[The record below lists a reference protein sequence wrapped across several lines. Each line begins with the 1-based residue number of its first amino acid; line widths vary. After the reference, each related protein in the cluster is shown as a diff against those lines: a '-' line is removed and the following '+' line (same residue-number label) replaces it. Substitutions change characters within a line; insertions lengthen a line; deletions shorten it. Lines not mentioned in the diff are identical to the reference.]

1 MVKATENPDTYFVK
15 QNKKNMNKTYKSSK
29 DGDNNKIGEIVM
41 TMGTDDRSFPNK
53 TSDENFYKTAS
64 DFSQQ
69 IMDFAKR
76 ADAKNGRPNKEK
88 DIRELWQSYN
98 FDIEEK
104 KNQQLAADSGK
115 NLPFAQ
121 MDSEVKAFSFEQIQ
135 NTVSP
140 PGQDRQS
147 RSKKVFRPTFSS
159 DQNQKSNG
167 SFGNPVTP
175 HLNSRSY
182 MKMHTS
188 YLEQHKKVELTRTI
202 SRRRTSTFNNSGK
215 AMPVDDRKDRK
226 DSRSSWMGTDSK
238 KVLRDDDGLTGG
250 QSREF
255 IEAPQ
260 PRDMLRMSGVDGG
273 LLNPK
278 YGFNANPDMRGSECT
293 IFKDGYTNGSPDQN
307 DIRLSM
313 VIQDIN
319 TKVMK
324 TEEDLPTKGKGGTQL
339 TKVKNFANKSGR
351 NLPTKITNPG
361 RTRIDL
367 SSGAISK
374 TDTIKNKGFGGRK
387 VFTSVDIDQTCKE
400 INNLKPSSGI
410 KPKSRGHLR
419 KASDDI
425 N

>member
-1 MVKATENPDTYFVK
+1 
-15 QNKKNMNKTYKSSK
+15 
-29 DGDNNKIGEIVM
+29 
-41 TMGTDDRSFPNK
+41 
-53 TSDENFYKTAS
+53 
-64 DFSQQ
+64 
-69 IMDFAKR
+69 
-76 ADAKNGRPNKEK
+76 
-88 DIRELWQSYN
+88 
-98 FDIEEK
+98 
-104 KNQQLAADSGK
+104 
-115 NLPFAQ
+115 
-121 MDSEVKAFSFEQIQ
+121 
-135 NTVSP
+135 
-140 PGQDRQS
+140 
-147 RSKKVFRPTFSS
+147 
-159 DQNQKSNG
+159 
-167 SFGNPVTP
+167 
-175 HLNSRSY
+175 

-215 AMPVDDRKDRK
+215 AMPVDDRKYRK

-324 TEEDLPTKGKGGTQL
+324 TEEDLPTKGKGDTQL
-339 TKVKNFANKSGR
+339 TKLKNFANKSGR
-351 NLPTKITNPG
+351 NLPTKITKPG

-367 SSGAISK
+367 SSCAISK
-374 TDTIKNKGFGGRK
+374 TDTIKNKGFGDRK
-387 VFTSVDIDQTCKE
+387 CFNSVDINLTCKE
-400 INNLKPSSGI
+400 INNLKPSSGN
-410 KPKSRGHLR
+410 KPKSRGHRR
-419 KASDDI
+419 KASDNI